1 MARAIWKGVIRF
13 GSVDVPVRLFP
24 AVEDRGVHFR
34 LLHEKDGQAVQQH
47 MVNPAT
53 DEVVPKERIRK
64 GFAVDSGVFV
74 MLEDNELSELEPE
87 PSRDIEILRF
97 VKPAVI
103 SHQWYERP
111 YYLGPDGENGAY
123 FALARALG
131 HKKLEGVARWTMRKR
146 TYHGALCARANH
158 LLLITI
164 RHAEEIVLAEALDAP
179 EGRKLD
185 QREVTMARQLVSALE
200 GPFDP
205 SEFRDEYRDKVMELI
220 EAKARGE
227 KIPMRAAKKKR
238 ETERGLADVLQAS
251 LKNARKKEKA
261 VA

>member
-13 GSVDVPVRLFP
+13 GSVDVPVRLYS
-24 AVEDRGVHFR
+24 AVEDRAVHFR
-34 LLHEKDGQAVQQH
+34 LLHGKDGMPVEQH
-47 MVNPAT
+47 MVNPVT
-53 DEVVPKERIRK
+53 DEVVSKERIRK
-64 GFAVDSGVFV
+64 GFAVDAGVFV
-74 MLEDNELSELEPE
+74 MLEDSELSEIEPE

-146 TYHGALCARANH
+146 TYHGALCARGNH

-164 RHAEEIVLAEALDAP
+164 RHAEEIVLADALEPP
-179 EGRKLD
+179 EGRKPD
-185 QREVTMARQLVSALE
+185 QREVTMARQLISALE
-200 GPFDP
+200 GRFDP
-205 SEFRDEYRDKVMELI
+205 SEFRDEYRDKLMELI

-227 KIPMRAAKKKR
+227 KIPVRAAKQKR
-238 ETERGLADVLQAS
+238 ETERALTDVLQAS
-251 LKNARKKEKA
+251 LKNARKKERA

>member
-1 MARAIWKGVIRF
+1 
-13 GSVDVPVRLFP
+13 
-24 AVEDRGVHFR
+24 
-34 LLHEKDGQAVQQH
+34 
-47 MVNPAT
+47 
-53 DEVVPKERIRK
+53 VVSKERIRK

-74 MLEDNELSELEPE
+74 MLEDKELSELEPE
-87 PSRDIEILRF
+87 PSRDIEITRF

-111 YYLGPDGENGAY
+111 YYLGADGNEGAY

-131 HKKLEGVARWTMRKR
+131 RKKLEGVARWTMRKR
-146 TYHGALCARANH
+146 NYVGALRARGNH

-164 RHAEEIVLAEALDAP
+164 RHAEEIVLADALDP
-179 EGRKLD
+179 PGGRKLD

-205 SEFRDEYRDKVMELI
+205 AEFRDEYRDKVMELI

-227 KIPMRAAKKKR
+227 KIPARAVKKKR
-238 ETERGLADVLQAS
+238 ETDRSLADVLQAS
-251 LKNARKKEKA
+251 LKNAKQKERA